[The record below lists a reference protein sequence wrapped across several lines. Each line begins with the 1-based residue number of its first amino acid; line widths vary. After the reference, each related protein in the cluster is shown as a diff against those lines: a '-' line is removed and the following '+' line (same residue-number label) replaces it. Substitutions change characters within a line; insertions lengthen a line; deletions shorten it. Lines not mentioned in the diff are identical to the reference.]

1 MSDQARL
8 FKPPPADGSLGTR
21 QSFVLELLRDHPNG
35 LRATDIGRQL
45 HVDRDSP
52 CACSEDID
60 ELIQAVT
67 CKYAK
72 TDAEGIL
79 RSLRGDGKGAEARKL
94 VAYRREPGRWVAST
108 GVRHLPDPTC
118 DPGTSPFPNGF

>member
-1 MSDQARL
+1 MSQPRHPPPRL
-8 FKPPPADGSLGTR
+8 FTPPPADGNLGSR
-21 QSFVLELLRDHPNG
+21 QEFVLELLRDHPQG

-52 CACSEDID
+52 CACGEGVI
-60 ELIQAVT
+60 
-67 CKYAK
+67 CRFAK
-72 TDAEGIL
+72 GDAEGIL

-108 GVRHLPDPTC
+108 GVRHLPDPHGPTTEWP
-118 DPGTSPFPNGF
+118 DGF